1 VVHVTT
7 DEHGQPSRL
16 RGVMLDI
23 TRAEGAAVRRDEHC
37 RAIIEHAI
45 DLITFVDV
53 RGDILFESLS
63 CERILGFLP
72 SERSGHSI
80 FELIHPDD
88 VPNARAAFEAAMSTR
103 GQTPFIELRVR
114 HEDGRWRTFESIGS
128 CIEDGGVR
136 MGIIHSRDVTDRKLL
151 ESQFHHVQ
159 KMEALG
165 RLTGSIA
172 HDFNNLLTAILGY
185 TEVLLDSDTT
195 LGIGMELREIKRASE
210 LATGLTR
217 QLLTFSRRTPP
228 EVQALDVNEILN
240 DISGLLRR
248 LLGQT
253 SMFTMTLAAGQAGIL
268 AGKGM
273 VEQVVINLAVNA
285 RDAIGP
291 DRTGAIAMRTWNTT
305 FPGRIN
311 GAPGALRR
319 YVVIDVADT
328 GVGMSA
334 DVAAR
339 LFEPFF
345 TTKAEGKGT
354 GLGLATAYSLVH
366 DAGGW
371 IDVETA
377 EGRGSTFHVYLP
389 LA

>member
-1 VVHVTT
+1 
-7 DEHGQPSRL
+7 
-16 RGVMLDI
+16 MLDI